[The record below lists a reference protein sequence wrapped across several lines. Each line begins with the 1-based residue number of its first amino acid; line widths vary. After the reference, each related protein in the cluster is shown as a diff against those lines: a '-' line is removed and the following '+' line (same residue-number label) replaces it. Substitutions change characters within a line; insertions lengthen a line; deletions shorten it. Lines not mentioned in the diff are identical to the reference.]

1 MKKYYTLPL
10 LLVLVPSISACQD
23 TAHSIVAINNM
34 GSDFGVV
41 EITKAGLL
49 NLLANKQQFVLEQYS
64 PTCSHCED
72 LKPILEK
79 YAKSQKKIVYRCNM
93 FGLTNEEFNE
103 EYQKPYPDVFSD
115 YYVPRIQFIN
125 QGKLTYEVNSAK
137 FSSYYG
143 LKSIM
148 DKHFFSSKIYMVQTA
163 EDFAAFKESHK
174 DYVFYMYDQE
184 DSLSTSLAAAY
195 IINNEIAKAK
205 KPVVLL
211 NYITYTGNIDAIYQ
225 MFEVEYYA
233 FASLVKNNE
242 IIKTIDYS
250 TADGSELN
258 NLLASL

>member
-10 LLVLVPSISACQD
+10 LLLLVPSISACQD
-23 TAHSIVAINNM
+23 TEHSIVAINNM

-41 EITKAGLL
+41 EITKHSLL
-49 NLLANKQQFVLEQYS
+49 NLLKNKQQFVFEQYS

-72 LKPILEK
+72 LKPFLEK
-79 YAKSQKKIVYRCNM
+79 YAKSQKKVVYRCNM
-93 FGLTNEEFNE
+93 YGLTNEEFE
-103 EYQKPYPDVFSD
+103 ENYQKPYPDIFTD

-125 QGKLTYEVNSAK
+125 EGKLTYEVNSAK

-143 LKSIM
+143 LKNIM
-148 DKHFFSSKIYMVQTA
+148 DKHFLSSKIYMVQTE
-163 EDFAAFKESHK
+163 EDFMAFKNAHK
-174 DYVFYMYDQE
+174 NYVFYMYDQE
-184 DSLSTSLAAAY
+184 DALSTSLAAAC

-211 NYITYTGNIDAIYQ
+211 NYINFTGNINTIYN
-225 MFEVEYYA
+225 MFDVEYYA
-233 FASLVKNNE
+233 FASLVKDGE

>member
-1 MKKYYTLPL
+1 MKKYYAFPL

-23 TAHSIVAINNM
+23 TAHSIIAINNM

-41 EITKAGLL
+41 ELTKAGLL
-49 NLLANKQQFVLEQYS
+49 NLLESKQQFVFEQYS

-72 LKPILEK
+72 LKPLLEK
-79 YAKSQKKIVYRCNM
+79 YAKNQKKIVYRCNM
-93 FGLTNEEFNE
+93 YGLTHEEFDE
-103 EYQKPYPDVFSD
+103 QYKKPYPDIFTD
-115 YYVPRIQFIN
+115 YYVPRVQFIN
-125 QGKLTYEVNSAK
+125 DGKLTYEVNAAK
-137 FSSYYG
+137 FESYYG

-148 DKHFFSSKIYMVQTA
+148 DKHFLSSKIYMVQTA
-163 EDFAAFKESHK
+163 EEFAAFKESHK

-184 DSLSTSLAAAY
+184 DSLSASLAATY

-225 MFEVEYYA
+225 MFKVEYYA

-250 TADGSELN
+250 TADGSELSS
-258 NLLASL
+258 LLASL